1 MAELQGI
8 NVRITGDASDLKAA
22 ASGAVTD
29 INNIGKAADSANTGT
44 ARLSTGLGGLGRM
57 TDQTRNRLRQT
68 SMQLSQVGQQ
78 TMATGNFVQALAI
91 QLPDI
96 GLAFGAVGTAAGLL
110 AGIALPVLMSAMS
123 STETEA
129 RTLGEINESLAKSID
144 SVRSAGEESLQ
155 SLTDLAVKY
164 GTLAASAREFLSA
177 IADVERVKAVNELNE
192 AIGRI
197 ANTFGGLGVAES
209 GLSDLEGTM
218 RKIRKE
224 LELTGEQSVLVRRAL
239 DGLASA
245 KGPKEQAIAAEKLQA
260 LMLEIYGTVEAMPE
274 PARQLY
280 ANIATAGQNAASLAG
295 TIEAVEPAIKGAAD
309 EAGRLAANLFAAA
322 QQRLA
327 ASGMVYSGR
336 GGDPRTSNSQGYGQ
350 FSYTPPASS
359 GGGGGGGVSP
369 LFGDLETLQE
379 TLATEAELIA
389 ENYAMQQETLQAA
402 LDGRLITQEEFQEL
416 SKRSAQAYADA
427 MAGINSGYHG
437 DALQQAGTFFGE
449 MAGAMQSGND
459 KMLKIAKVFG
469 AAEALVNAF
478 RAYNQVL
485 ADPSLPWF
493 AKIPAALGVLS
504 AGMGMVSSIKGV
516 SSGGGSGSG
525 GGSSSSATQAA
536 SQPTTTFAFTI
547 QNDPMGFGESFARQ
561 LIDQLNTTQRNGGNI
576 RGVLA

>member
-8 NVRITGDASDLKAA
+8 NVRITGDASDLKSAA
-22 ASGAVTD
+22 TGAVTD

-44 ARLSTGLGGLGRM
+44 ARLSSGLGGLGRM

-123 STETEA
+123 STEDEA

-155 SLTDLAVKY
+155 SLSDLALKY

-197 ANTFGGLGVAES
+197 ATTFGGLGVSES

-218 RKIRKE
+218 RKIRRE
-224 LELTGEQSVLVRRAL
+224 LELTGEESISVRRAL
-239 DGLASA
+239 DELASA
-245 KGPKEQAIAAEKLQA
+245 KGPKEQALAAEKLQA

-295 TIEAVEPAIKGAAD
+295 TIETVTPAIKGAAD
-309 EAGRLAANLFAAA
+309 EAARLSANLFAAA

-336 GGDPRTSNSQGYGQ
+336 GGDPRTSNQQGYGQ
-350 FSYTPPASS
+350 FSYTPPAAT
-359 GGGGGGGVSP
+359 GGTGAGVSP
-369 LFGDLETLQE
+369 LFGDLASLQE

-389 ENYAMQQETLQAA
+389 ENYATQQETLQAA
-402 LDGRLITQEEFQEL
+402 LDGRLISQEEFQEL

-493 AKIPAALGVLS
+493 AKIPAAMGVLS
-504 AGMGMVSSIKGV
+504 AGMGMVSAIKGA
-516 SSGGGSGSG
+516 GSG
-525 GGSSSSATQAA
+525 GGSSGSSASAAAAGSA

-561 LIDQLNTTQRNGGNI
+561 LIDQLNTTSRNGGNI